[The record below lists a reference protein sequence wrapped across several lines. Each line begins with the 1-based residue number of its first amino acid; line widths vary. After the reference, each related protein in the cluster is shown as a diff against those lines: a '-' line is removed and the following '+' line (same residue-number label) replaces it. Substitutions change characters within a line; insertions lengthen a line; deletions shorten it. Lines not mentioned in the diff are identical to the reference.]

1 MSTKSYLVKE
11 VARLTGVTVRTLHH
25 YDSLGLLTPSE
36 RSQAGY
42 RLYCDNDL
50 FRLQQILIC
59 RELGMPL
66 EEIRKMLDDPGFDRT
81 KALLAQRERL
91 REQVRDTQAMLRSV
105 EAALAATRGEG
116 DMDLKEIFDG
126 FDPKEHEAE
135 VKERWGDAEAY
146 KESAKRTKGYT
157 PEDWKRI
164 KAEDHALMAA
174 LTEKLAAGASAKDPD
189 VAELAEQHRL
199 HIDRWYYPCP
209 HAMHVQLAGI
219 YTADPRFTAAF
230 EKHGEGLAEF
240 FAEAIR
246 ANAARQ

>member
-25 YDSLGLLTPSE
+25 YDSLGLLVPSE

-42 RLYCDNDL
+42 RLYCNDDL
-50 FRLQQILIC
+50 LRLQQILIC

-66 EEIRKMLDDPGFDRT
+66 EEIRRMLDDPGFDR
-81 KALLAQRERL
+81 KEALLAQRERL
-91 REQVRDTQAMLRSV
+91 REQVQNAEAMLRSV
-105 EAALAATRGEG
+105 EAALAATKGES
-116 DMDLKEIFDG
+116 DMDLKAIFDG

-135 VKERWGDAEAY
+135 VKERWGDTEAFR
-146 KESAKRTKGYT
+146 ESARRTQGYT

-164 KAEDHALMAA
+164 KAEDQALMAA
-174 LTEKLAAGASAKDPD
+174 LAETMATGSSSEDPE
-189 VAELAEQHRL
+189 VLELAERHRL

-209 HAMHVQLAGI
+209 HSMHVQLASM
-219 YTADPRFTAAF
+219 YTADPRFTATF

-246 ANAARQ
+246 ANAGR